1 LCLLQDVTSQV
12 LELQKLTVQ
21 AHQERNATS
30 HQLKMFSEDLQSAK
44 LEGAKLQT
52 TVSEL
57 QNLTAKMYNELND
70 PSKGLSQKI
79 QSLDKELQADKSKAI
94 ELESVTSQLQRMTSL
109 LQSDVASVLT
119 RIHLLESG
127 SEYGKDSTIGLI
139 LSLGFVITL
148 QLVTY
153 TY

>member
-1 LCLLQDVTSQV
+1 
-12 LELQKLTVQ
+12 
-21 AHQERNATS
+21 
-30 HQLKMFSEDLQSAK
+30 MFSEDLQSAK